1 MPPEGLQAV
10 FVFLCFHS
18 KDGICALRPHKGTAS
33 DEAVLFLLII
43 GLLLLAVLERSYP
56 GIAPEKLYED

>member
-1 MPPEGLQAV
+1 MPLKGLQAV
-10 FVFLCFHS
+10 FVFLWFPF
-18 KDGICALRPHKGTAS
+18 KDGVCALRPHKGTAS

-56 GIAPEKLYED
+56 GIAPEELYED